1 MGDKAEWIKSLK
13 KPLYDMDTKLL
24 ELVVK
29 HKMNLSNSVATKTTN
44 ALKRYFK
51 RCFAEG
57 IKPKS
62 DLDTL
67 MRVVREEIS
76 AEKKAKVKSAIL
88 ELAQSMKDKQIRD
101 DLDDEQLKKAIR
113 EEVEFRYKEKN
124 LRKG

>member
-1 MGDKAEWIKSLK
+1 MVDKAEWIKSLK
-13 KPLYDMDTKLL
+13 KPLYDMPTKLL

-29 HKMNLSNSVATKTTN
+29 HKMNLSNSVATKTAN

-67 MRVVREEIS
+67 MRVVREEIK

-88 ELAQSMKDKQIRD
+88 ELAQSMKDKEIRD

>member
-1 MGDKAEWIKSLK
+1 
-13 KPLYDMDTKLL
+13 
-24 ELVVK
+24 
-29 HKMNLSNSVATKTTN
+29 
-44 ALKRYFK
+44 
-51 RCFAEG
+51 
-57 IKPKS
+57 
-62 DLDTL
+62 

-88 ELAQSMKDKQIRD
+88 ELAQAMKDKQIRD

>member
-1 MGDKAEWIKSLK
+1 MVDKAEWIKSLK

-67 MRVVREEIS
+67 HNSCQRRNQREKSQGQIHDIGIS
-76 AEKKAKVKSAIL
+76 SVFE
-88 ELAQSMKDKQIRD
+88 R
-101 DLDDEQLKKAIR
+101 
-113 EEVEFRYKEKN
+113 
-124 LRKG
+124 